1 MRGSSAASQFADCQ
15 TLRGKGVHT
24 IVIKQELDNPQETK
38 RIEREK
44 MEREQMEREQIQAQ
58 LVADEEET
66 KEEQEVE
73 DEEETTEI
81 EEEKLPAP

>member
-1 MRGSSAASQFADCQ
+1 
-15 TLRGKGVHT
+15 
-24 IVIKQELDNPQETK
+24 
-38 RIEREK
+38 
-44 MEREQMEREQIQAQ
+44 MEREQIQAQ

-81 EEEKLPAP
+81 EGEKLPTPL